1 MSFLNVAVA
10 TALAGSI
17 VLGPPPTD
25 VKTVV
30 DVMHGVRITDDYR
43 WLEALEAE
51 SEAVEQ
57 WTTLQN
63 DHTRAVLEALPAW
76 KHLETRM
83 EQLMAELS

>member
-1 MSFLNVAVA
+1 MLTNVALV

-30 DVMHGVRITDDYR
+30 DVVHGVRITDDYR
-43 WLEALEAE
+43 WLETLEAE

-57 WTTLQN
+57 WTILRRYCYFRSCNREGQC
-63 DHTRAVLEALPAW
+63 DLR
-76 KHLETRM
+76 
-83 EQLMAELS
+83 